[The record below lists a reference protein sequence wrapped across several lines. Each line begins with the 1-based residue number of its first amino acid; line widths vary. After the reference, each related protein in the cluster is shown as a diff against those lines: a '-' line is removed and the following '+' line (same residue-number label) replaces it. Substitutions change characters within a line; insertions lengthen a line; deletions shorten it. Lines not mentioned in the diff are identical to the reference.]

1 MTPVRQAFV
10 GVGANLGDR
19 CTAIRG
25 ALRALR
31 AVPAVSLV
39 EPSAVY
45 ETDPVGYLEQPPFLN
60 AVFGLETTLTPE
72 ALLTTL
78 LAIEEEFGR
87 TRTIRWGP
95 RTLDLDL
102 LAFEDESRQT
112 EFLHLP
118 HPRFLERE
126 FVTVP
131 LSELLTR
138 KRFHRPC
145 WGALRTQLAEARHF
159 QGVRVFPAC
168 PLDALGR
175 LSNTTRRA
183 E

>member
-10 GVGANLGDR
+10 GVEANLGDR
-19 CTAIRG
+19 CAAIHG

-39 EPSAVY
+39 EPSAIF
-45 ETDPVGYLEQPPFLN
+45 ETDPVGYLDQPPFLN
-60 AVFGLETTLTPE
+60 AVFALETTLKPE

-78 LAIEEEFGR
+78 LAIEEDFGR

-102 LAFEDESRQT
+102 LAFEDETRRT

-118 HPRFLERE
+118 HQPQRRWAQRLARERPEKPAMLEPSRLASWH
-126 FVTVP
+126 F
-131 LSELLTR
+131 SALLDR
-138 KRFHRPC
+138 SI
-145 WGALRTQLAEARHF
+145 LIF
-159 QGVRVFPAC
+159 QKSLEGFY
-168 PLDALGR
+168 
-175 LSNTTRRA
+175 
-183 E
+183 